1 MVLEKTL
8 ESTLGNKEIKPILKE
23 INPDYSLEGLMLKL
37 KCQYSGHLMQR
48 ALRDPDAVKGSGKEK
63 EPTEDEV
70 VGWHH

>member
-1 MVLEKTL
+1 MLEKTL

-23 INPDYSLEGLMLKL
+23 INPDYSLVGLMLKL
-37 KCQYSGHLMQR
+37 KRQYSGHLMQR
-48 ALRDPDAVKGSGKEK
+48 TLRDPDAVKSSGKEK